1 MNELESLFDVSS
13 KTIRRRFRAYG
24 YGVKGTYDLKDARA
38 FHLKQTII
46 KGFKKAMN
54 QEEFFNYCENDG
66 IKIFNQYEFNPNKEN
81 PRGSFFRRIIKQ
93 IWGTSK
99 HKEARYQVLGNYIL
113 SVITRINISPGEA
126 ENELKKTIKFK
137 YDGEFAR
144 ICNFVFNMDFRKKR
158 DEIFKPLVE
167 SLSILYRNEYDIQLK
182 IAIELGLCTENDA
195 TEIRDRASHW
205 VAQYVKRNYGVRS
218 RELPLYLCP
227 DLDEYCSIKEQV
239 FRYMEENPL
248 DRPMEVLENFED
260 TNIKTIRTYVKNW
273 KNNNKEKIIRYTN
286 ILASEYIEEMDL
298 SQDVENRSNDLLTRY
313 IYIMDPDLNLD
324 WNGVIAGA
332 IYLACRILTESISQV
347 ELSKL
352 VGVDNHTLSKRYR
365 EIAET
370 LSIKL

>member
-1 MNELESLFDVSS
+1 
-13 KTIRRRFRAYG
+13 
-24 YGVKGTYDLKDARA
+24 
-38 FHLKQTII
+38 
-46 KGFKKAMN
+46 
-54 QEEFFNYCENDG
+54 
-66 IKIFNQYEFNPNKEN
+66 
-81 PRGSFFRRIIKQ
+81 
-93 IWGTSK
+93 
-99 HKEARYQVLGNYIL
+99 
-113 SVITRINISPGEA
+113 
-126 ENELKKTIKFK
+126 
-137 YDGEFAR
+137 
-144 ICNFVFNMDFRKKR
+144 
-158 DEIFKPLVE
+158 
-167 SLSILYRNEYDIQLK
+167 
-182 IAIELGLCTENDA
+182 
-195 TEIRDRASHW
+195 
-205 VAQYVKRNYGVRS
+205 
-218 RELPLYLCP
+218 
-227 DLDEYCSIKEQV
+227 LDEYCSIKEQV